1 MGRFSGMSDH
11 SETDRLVSVDVSG
24 MSGPELAAHLDAVE
38 QHMRKLRR
46 TELALLEGSPEIVAQ
61 RPELQAHLAHLRT
74 LNLEDLPL
82 DNPPPPA

>member
-1 MGRFSGMSDH
+1 MSDH
-11 SETDRLVSVDVSG
+11 SETDRLVSVDVSD
-24 MSGPELAAHLDAVE
+24 MSGPELLAHLDAVE

-74 LNLEDLPL
+74 LDLEDLPL
-82 DNPPPPA
+82 DNPPAPA